1 MLQISRKEANIADFN
16 ANDAMV
22 EKFLFET
29 SQLLEQLEHII
40 LSSDSRHCYSEENIN
55 EIFRIMHTI
64 KGSSAMMMYNEISVL
79 SHAIEDLFSYL
90 RKEKPDQDYCSTLND
105 LILDCVDF
113 IKIELEKVRNRD
125 NVDGNE
131 LNWLTGSRLFF
142 QN

>member
-1 MLQISRKEANIADFN
+1 MADFN

-40 LSSDSRHCYSEENIN
+40 LSSDSSHCYSEENIN